1 MNAIML
7 LKSDYLRIPHQYHLK
22 ELSKNDQKCPLWRC
36 HDQIKDVHFS
46 PPEVTV
52 KYQIKC

>member
-1 MNAIML
+1 MNAIMI

-22 ELSKNDQKCPLWRC
+22 ELPKNDRKCPLRRC

-46 PPEVTV
+46 PSEIR
-52 KYQIKC
+52 YS

>member
-1 MNAIML
+1 MQMIIF

-22 ELSKNDQKCPLWRC
+22 ELPKNDRKCPLRRC
-36 HDQIKDVHFS
+36 HDQIEDVHFS